1 MVKVLSPT
9 ENIGDTPFEVQ
20 YRLQGTSDWTA
31 TIPNTA
37 GTYDVKITRAADGD
51 INPFACEISE
61 GHLVL
66 TKKRSSSSG
75 TATQTYTA
83 QFDTNGGSAVDK
95 VKRIKTAKS
104 KDLPTRQKRAIFSS
118 AGIATAS

>member
-1 MVKVLSPT
+1 MSAV
-9 ENIGDTPFEVQ
+9 
-20 YRLQGTSDWTA
+20 
-31 TIPNTA
+31 PNTA

-51 INPFACEISE
+51 INPFACEIPE
-61 GHLVL
+61 GLVL

-75 TATQTYTA
+75 AATQTYTA

-95 VKRIKTAKS
+95 VKS
-104 KDLPTRQKRAIFSS
+104 KDLPTRQKRATFSS